1 MAEQQPAT
9 LNGPLYEPVPLP
21 APLGGI
27 VLDKP
32 ADQLEDHQLASAS
45 NMLIRDGIV
54 QQRGGYSSLV
64 GANIGSIPLGL
75 YEWIPFDGSARLVME
90 TYNGFAYYDATAAT
104 PGWAVLAAAGPTA
117 PSADTVVVFT
127 PMRTASSGLRLI
139 TTNGVDPP
147 YWWSGNT
154 ASTFV
159 YISTAVIGLA
169 ADVWRSHYV
178 LGDVTTT
185 ADGHLGARVQW
196 SALGDPTT
204 WTGTAS
210 TGTLDLLDSNA
221 SKIQLFMAM
230 RGTELVYKEEGVHAL
245 AYKGSP
251 FYFVQTLVH
260 AHLTCISRRAVAPVF
275 NGDQHVVVTKENII
289 LWDGQNI
296 DRIGDPIR
304 KDFFTNLNW
313 SGASRIWVY
322 YSSLTE
328 EVFVA
333 LPEGSS
339 VHPSAIWIFNLRYGS
354 WWKTDLSGFLTMVE
368 TKKIFTSPKLLS
380 AKINGNTHELLVG
393 SLDSTAGTTIS
404 SSMQWKLFDF
414 GRPGQQKGIRRVTA
428 VIDTGTGTTTT
439 VTLSRAIAEQP
450 LATLAF
456 DTGNTLTSINANKEL
471 VADAKV
477 TAKYMSFRLTHTAA
491 GETVRVRGLVPWVDL
506 GPKERKNRE

>member
-1 MAEQQPAT
+1 MAEMPQG
-9 LNGPLYEPVPLP
+9 LNGAIYEPRPLP

-54 QQRGGYSSLV
+54 QQRGGFSAAIATGGL
-64 GANIGSIPLGL
+64 NQPLGI
-75 YEWIPFDGSARLVME
+75 YEWIPFDGSARLVVADLG
-90 TYNGFAYYDATAAT
+90 GFKLYDSANITWSSITATAPT
-104 PGWAVLAAAGPTA
+104 LVAGDVP
-117 PSADTVVVFT
+117 VFT

-139 TTNGVDPP
+139 VTNGKDPP
-147 YWWSGNT
+147 SWWSGNT
-154 ASTFV
+154 ASTFI
-159 YISTAVIGLA
+159 YLSTAVIGAA

-185 ADGHLGARVQW
+185 ADGHVSARIQW

-210 TGTLDLLDSNA
+210 VGTLDLLDSNA
-221 SKIQLFMAM
+221 SKIQLFMPM

-289 LWDGQNI
+289 LWDGQNV

-304 KDFFTNLNW
+304 KEVFSTMNW
-313 SGASRIWVY
+313 ALAKNVY
-322 YSSLTE
+322 TLYSSLTE
-328 EVFVA
+328 EVLVSI
-333 LPEGSS
+333 PTSS
-339 VHPSAIWIFNLRYGS
+339 TFGPDLWIFNLRHGS
-354 WWKTDLSGFLTMVE
+354 WWKMTSIGSFSTYAEV
-368 TKKIFTSPKLLS
+368 KKVFTSPKLIGGLS
-380 AKINGNTHELLVG
+380 NSQIYEMLVG
-393 SLDSTAGTTIS
+393 SLDGTAGSTIS

-414 GRPGQQKGIRRVTA
+414 GRIGHQNAVKRVT
-428 VIDTGTGTTTT
+428 VHIDPGTGTTTT
-439 VTLSRAIAEQP
+439 VNVSRAMAEQP
-450 LATLAF
+450 LAPLTF
-456 DTGNTLTSINANKEL
+456 DAGNTLTSTNANVEL
-471 VADAKV
+471 VADAIV
-477 TAKYMSFRLTHTAA
+477 MAKYMSFRLTHNGA
-491 GETVRVRGLVPWVDL
+491 GEPLRVRGLMPWVEP
-506 GPKERKNRE
+506 GPRERKTRE